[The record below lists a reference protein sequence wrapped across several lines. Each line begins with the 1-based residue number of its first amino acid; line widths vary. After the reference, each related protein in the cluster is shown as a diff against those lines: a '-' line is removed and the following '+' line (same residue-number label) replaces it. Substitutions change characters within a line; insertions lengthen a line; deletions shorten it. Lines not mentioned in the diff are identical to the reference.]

1 MNTFRYVIPILKKN
15 IKRIALGIG
24 ILIFV
29 DSLQLIIPKIIQHAI
44 NNLEKPGFTH
54 VNLLYSALFIL
65 LLAVLTTIFKY
76 VWRILLI
83 GNAWQFQRSLRQS
96 YYNHLMKL
104 SQTFYNKQKTGELMA
119 RATNDIQAV
128 RMMFGF
134 GFVMAS
140 DTLFLSVASFLLMI
154 QINPKLTLLS
164 ILPLP
169 IMTVFIIFMGKRIHV
184 AFKRVQTSFADL
196 SGMVQENISGI
207 RVVKAF
213 VQEESEVDK
222 MADYA
227 GDYVKKNLK
236 LVSLQAAF
244 HPFMG
249 MIISISMGM
258 VLVFGGAATIKGD
271 MNIGEYVAF
280 YSYLGTLVWPM
291 IAIGWIVNLYQ
302 NGTASLKRLN
312 EILDVEPDI
321 TDEKADPE
329 LKSIEG
335 EIEIKNLVFR
345 YRDDLP
351 NVFDDISIQLKKG
364 DTLAIVGRT
373 GCGKSTLVNQLLRVY
388 NPPEGAFFIDGKE
401 LYRYPLEVLRN
412 NIAIVPQEIFLFSDT
427 IANNIAFGRPG
438 ATRADIERVAKL
450 ASVHDDI
457 VGFKEGYETT
467 VGERGVTLS
476 GGQKQRIAMAR
487 AFLCD
492 PAVLILD
499 DSLSAV
505 DTRTEKEILEQII
518 ELRKERTTII
528 IAHRISSIQHAEQT
542 VVLENGKIAERGNH
556 EELMKLGGIY
566 AELYEKQQIEEKL
579 KG

>member
-1 MNTFRYVIPILKKN
+1 MNTFRYVLPLLKKN

-44 NNLEKPGFTH
+44 NNLESTGFTQRH
-54 VNLLYSALFIL
+54 LLYSALFIL
-65 LLAVLTTIFKY
+65 GLAVLTTVFKY

-83 GNAWQFQRSLRQS
+83 GNSWRFQNNIRQM
-96 YYNHLMKL
+96 YYDHLMKL
-104 SQTFYNKQKTGELMA
+104 SQSFYNHQKTGELMA
-119 RATNDIQAV
+119 RATNDLQAV

-134 GFVMAS
+134 GFVAAA
-140 DTLFLSVASFLLMI
+140 DTIFLSVASFLLMI
-154 QINPKLTLLS
+154 SINPKLTLLS
-164 ILPLP
+164 IVPLP
-169 IMTVFIIFMGKRIHV
+169 IMTVFIIFMGKRIHI
-184 AFKRVQTSFADL
+184 AFKRVQTSFANL

-213 VQEESEVDK
+213 VQEESEVGK
-222 MADYA
+222 MSDYA
-227 GDYVKKNLK
+227 GDYVKKNLR

-258 VLVFGGAATIKGD
+258 VLVFGGTATIKGD

-312 EILDVEPDI
+312 EILDIEPEI
-321 TDEKADPE
+321 TDEKANPKLDRTD
-329 LKSIEG
+329 G
-335 EIEIKNLVFR
+335 QIEIKDLKFS

-351 NVFDDISIQLKKG
+351 PVFDGISIQLKKG

-373 GCGKSTLVNQLLRVY
+373 GCGKSTLVNLLLRVY
-388 NPPEGAFFIDGKE
+388 NPPENAFFIDGYE
-401 LYRYPLEVLRN
+401 LYTYPLDVLHRD
-412 NIAIVPQEIFLFSDT
+412 IAIVPQEIFLFSDT
-427 IANNIAFGRPG
+427 IASNIAFGKPD
-438 ATRADIERVAKL
+438 ATRDDIERVARL

-457 VGFKEGYETT
+457 AGFKDGYETT

-487 AFLCD
+487 AFLCN

-505 DTRTEKEILEQII
+505 DTRTEKEILEQIV
-518 ELRKERTTII
+518 ELRRTKTTII

-542 VVLENGKIAERGNH
+542 VVIENGKIAERGNH
-556 EELMKLGGIY
+556 EELMALGSIY

-579 KG
+579 KE

>member
-1 MNTFRYVIPILKKN
+1 MNTFKFVLPLLKKN
-15 IKRIALGIG
+15 LKRIALGIG

-44 NNLEKPGFTH
+44 NNLETPGFTQRH
-54 VNLLYSALFIL
+54 LLYSALFIL
-65 LLAVLTTIFKY
+65 GLAVLTTIFKY

-83 GNAWQFQRSLRQS
+83 GNSWNFQNNLRQL
-96 YYNHLMKL
+96 YYDHLMKL
-104 SQTFYNKQKTGELMA
+104 SQSFYNHQKTGELMA
-119 RATNDIQAV
+119 RATNDLQAF

-134 GFVMAS
+134 GFVAAA
-140 DTLFLSVASFLLMI
+140 DTIFLSVASFLLMI
-154 QINPKLTLLS
+154 GINPRLTLLS
-164 ILPLP
+164 IVPLP
-169 IMTVFIIFMGKRIHV
+169 IMTVFIIFMGKRIHI

-222 MADYA
+222 MSDYA
-227 GDYVKKNLK
+227 GDYVKKNLR

-258 VLVFGGAATIKGD
+258 VLVFGGTATIKGD

-312 EILDVEPDI
+312 EILDVQPEI
-321 TDEKADPE
+321 TDEMADPK
-329 LKSIEG
+329 LDRIDG
-335 EIEIKNLVFR
+335 QIEIKDLKFS
-345 YRDDLP
+345 YRADLP
-351 NVFDDISIQLKKG
+351 PVFDSISIQLKKG

-373 GCGKSTLVNQLLRVY
+373 GCGKSTMVNLLLRVY
-388 NPPEGAFFIDGKE
+388 NPPENAFFIDGNE
-401 LYRYPLEVLRN
+401 LYTYPLDVLHRD
-412 NIAIVPQEIFLFSDT
+412 IAIVPQEIFLFSDT
-427 IANNIAFGRPG
+427 IANNIAFGKPG
-438 ATRADIERVAKL
+438 ATREEIERVARL
-450 ASVHDDI
+450 ASVHEDI
-457 VGFKEGYETT
+457 VGFKNGYDTT

-505 DTRTEKEILEQII
+505 DTRTEKEILEQIV
-518 ELRKERTTII
+518 ELRRTKTTII

-542 VVLENGKIAERGNH
+542 VVIENGKITERGNH
-556 EELMKLGGIY
+556 NELMALKGIY

-579 KG
+579 KE